1 MCAWNIVLWGLMLFI
16 RHLHAEFISTGYT
29 SNEDSSLIVR
39 TTKGLVRGKRVVSV
53 TGKTVDQFLSIP
65 YAKPP
70 VGKMRFKHPRPMD
83 PWEDIFNATRPP
95 NSCYQLNDTTFGDE
109 FPGSM
114 IWNPNTPVSEDCLNL
129 NIWTPYP
136 RAQGAAVLVWIFGGS
151 FYSGTP
157 SLTLYDGRTMV
168 GDENIILVCI
178 NYRLG
183 NLGFLYLEK
192 ARHEAPGNAGMFDQ
206 LMALQ
211 WIRDNIGFFGGNPDN
226 VTLFGESAGAVSIS
240 FHLLSP
246 LSRNLFSQAI
256 LQSGGPT
263 VPWGTTPL
271 AKMNQ
276 RGLLLAEAVGCPK
289 DEDTPELTMECLR
302 KVSAL
307 SLVGNETN
315 ESYGVVEFAFTP
327 IVDGVFLDDQPEKLL
342 ENKDFKR
349 TKLLLGSVSEEGTYF
364 IIYHLTELF
373 KNSEDVYLTKED
385 FVKTVKELTPNMNR
399 IGQEAIMFQYT
410 DWHNP
415 DDTIKNRD
423 AIDKIVGDY
432 HFTCHVN
439 RLADKYASVGNEVY
453 MYYFTH
459 RSTQNPWPKW
469 MGTMHGDEISFIFGE
484 PINPKFGYTN
494 EEVVLSRQMMK
505 CWANFA
511 KSGNPTLD
519 ENGVWSQ
526 LHWPLYTT
534 HSKEYLTL
542 AVNTTAIGRGPRTK
556 QCAFWQNYLPKL
568 MKDVAK
574 LEEKS
579 TQCGNSASK
588 WTTNS
593 RNSFFLILMIA
604 ILML

>member
-1 MCAWNIVLWGLMLFI
+1 MK
-16 RHLHAEFISTGYT
+16 
-29 SNEDSSLIVR
+29 SSLFFVAAALLLATAAQASTTNRVTVTAPSGPVIGETVVASYR
-39 TTKGLVRGKRVVSV
+39 TIAR
-53 TGKTVDQFLSIP
+53 FLGVP
-65 YAKPP
+65 YAQPP
-70 VGKMRFKHPRPMD
+70 KRFRRPV
-83 PWEDIFNATRPP
+83 PVEKWSQPIEAVKWPAN
-95 NSCYQLNDTTFGDE
+95 CYQNLEHPFNDITKSLILSET
-109 FPGSM
+109 
-114 IWNPNTPVSEDCLNL
+114 ISEDCLNL
-129 NIWTPYP
+129 NVWTPYP
-136 RAQGAAVLVWIFGGS
+136 RPKNAAVMVWIFGGG

-157 SLTLYDGRTMV
+157 ALSLYDGRTIV
-168 GDENIILVCI
+168 AEENIVLVCI

-183 NLGFLYLEK
+183 NLGFLFFEK
-192 ARHEAPGNAGMFDQ
+192 ARTEAPGNAAMFDQ
-206 LMALQ
+206 IMALQ
-211 WIRDNIGFFGGNPDN
+211 WVRDNIKFFGGNPNN

-271 AKMNQ
+271 SKMNQ
-276 RGLLLAEAVGCPK
+276 RGLLLAEAVGCPR
-289 DEDTPELTMECLR
+289 DEDKLELTMECLR
-302 KVSAL
+302 NVHPL

-315 ESYGVVEFAFTP
+315 ENYGVVEFVFTP

-342 ENKDFKR
+342 ESKDFKK
-349 TKLLLGSVSEEGTYF
+349 TKLLLGSNTEEGTYF

-373 KNSEDVYLTKED
+373 KNSDDVFLTRED

-399 IGQEAIMFQYT
+399 IGQEAIMYQYT

-439 RLADKYASVGNEVY
+439 RIADKYASVGNEVY

-469 MGTMHGDEISFIFGE
+469 MGTMHGDEINFIFGE
-484 PINPKFGYTN
+484 PLNPKLGYTS
-494 EEVVLSRQMMK
+494 EEMHLSRQMMK

-519 ENGVWSQ
+519 ENRSWSQ

-542 AVNTTAIGRGPRTK
+542 ATNSTAIGRGPRTK

-568 MKDVAK
+568 IKDVAK
-574 LEEKS
+574 IEEKS
-579 TQCGNSASK
+579 ALCRNVASMASK
-588 WTTNS
+588 SS
-593 RNSFFLILMIA
+593 RYLLALALVAVFLL
-604 ILML
+604 